1 MNYGELKEDE
11 YYVGE
16 WDGRRVIFIHSK
28 YKETPGINSDDVF
41 KFTEKWCSGGN
52 INFRTPTLEEKHWLD
67 ACIKA
72 DKFIPLEE
80 EAITEFKK
88 DDYIVILKNS
98 TNSFKINYCFKQR
111 ESYKYIKPEFD
122 NHNSKTNGLPFLS
135 IFNKDNWR
143 YATPEEIAEY
153 ERIGKPY
160 NVTTLN
166 QKELSMEEIQEECKR
181 RFPIGC
187 TFKNPCNNQNYTIE
201 ENDRNTY
208 KIIENQYIDGGESK
222 GYLYYKDKYAEL
234 IETPEVIVPEYV
246 ECLENDNE
254 YTIKNKIYKIDSWKK
269 NNVWGI
275 CNIDCNVYKAG
286 KSLCFDNWF
295 ENNQKWKHS
304 TKEAYDNQLSKQKPL
319 TPEQCYNTEIE
330 VGDEVEL
337 ISCEKSYYINNYL
350 GQKAIIIKLNSS
362 NTGSENKN
370 THWVKIKDNGE
381 NEHWKIK
388 DLKLV
393 KKHSNTTIKEQV
405 DISSPQVTSE
415 ITVPRVLKKTEKVNF
430 DFQNCEVKNINVPIS
445 LKQNKKIKQ
454 IKIEKFELFI

>member
-16 WDGRRVIFIHSK
+16 WDGRRAIFIHSK
-28 YKETPGINSDDVF
+28 HKETPGINSNDVF
-41 KFTEKWCSGGN
+41 EFTEKWCSGRDVKL
-52 INFRTPTLEEKHWLD
+52 RTPTLEEKHWLD
-67 ACIKA
+67 VCIK
-72 DKFIPLEE
+72 E
-80 EAITEFKK
+80 
-88 DDYIVILKNS
+88 N
-98 TNSFKINYCFKQR
+98 KIISYEKAM
-111 ESYKYIKPEFD
+111 ES
-122 NHNSKTNGLPFLS
+122 
-135 IFNKDNWR
+135 FNKKMS
-143 YATPEEIAEY
+143 I
-153 ERIGKPY
+153 
-160 NVTTLN
+160 
-166 QKELSMEEIQEECKR
+166 QEIQEECKR

-201 ENDRNTY
+201 ENDIDTY

-222 GYLYYKDKYAEL
+222 GYLYYKGKYAEL

-254 YTIKNKIYKIDSWKK
+254 YIIKNKIYKIDSWKK

-275 CNIDCNVYKAG
+275 CNIDCDVYKAG

-330 VGDEVEL
+330 VGDIVETNGSN
-337 ISCEKSYYINNYL
+337 ITKYSNKTTKIVVTKIDKDFFVQPCFKGDNMDNHDSFWVYPQVNINNFYYKIIT
-350 GQKAIIIKLNSS
+350 KANSY
-362 NTGSENKN
+362 K
-370 THWVKIKDNGE
+370 
-381 NEHWKIK
+381 
-388 DLKLV
+388 
-393 KKHSNTTIKEQV
+393 QV
-405 DISSPQVTSE
+405 DISSPQVTNE
-415 ITVPRVLKKTEKVNF
+415 ITIPKVLKKTEKVNF
-430 DFQNCEVKNINVPIS
+430 DFQNCEVKNINVPIL